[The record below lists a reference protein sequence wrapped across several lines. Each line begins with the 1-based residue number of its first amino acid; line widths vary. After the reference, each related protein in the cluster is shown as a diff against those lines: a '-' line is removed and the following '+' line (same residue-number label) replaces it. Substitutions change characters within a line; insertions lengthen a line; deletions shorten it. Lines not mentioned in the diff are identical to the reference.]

1 MSGPQ
6 LSLRERAAKR
16 AGRRRRFAG
25 PAAAAALLAFLA
37 GFLPAA
43 TVIMPLAQVKPGMK
57 GVGRSVFQGGRVEEF
72 GVEILGIL
80 RNVQPKR
87 DAIMARLS
95 GRGLEDTG
103 VIQGMSGSP
112 VFIDG
117 KVIGAVAYGYAFA
130 KSPIAGITPIE
141 EMLAVQTQ
149 PAAPR
154 PAVPSRVPL
163 TNSLSLADLAGIF
176 RADSFSGEAE
186 KTEGQA
192 LVRLRL
198 PLVFN
203 GFSSRAFEAAKPFFT
218 SLGFTPLRGGG
229 MGQVEAPAAAA
240 IAPVREGDA
249 VAAQLITGDLDLSA
263 VGTVTYVDGNRLLAF
278 GHYFYNLGR
287 VDYGLARAD
296 VITVV
301 PSLESS
307 FKVAVPGAPL
317 GRISQDRT
325 AGVLGE
331 VGQLPAMIPLNISLE
346 GAPLVRREFKL
357 RVANDRILS
366 AALIN
371 LAVASLLSSEERD
384 YGDLSL
390 DFDADIYL
398 DRGRVHLEDL
408 YSGNY
413 NNATTSVSGI
423 LAAVTYF
430 LTNNEFQDVG
440 IFRIDLNVRARQD
453 TRLSA
458 LERVLLDKYEVSPGE
473 RIAVKVFYRTFKQEN
488 LLEEVEIVTPDLP
501 AGSEFQL
508 IVGDAAAMH
517 QVEQGLYRT
526 ADFVPRSFE
535 QLLRLLSN
543 LRKNNRIYFK
553 VVAPRP
559 GLFIKGEELPNLPP
573 TVKSVF
579 ASPRATSSAPTELLR
594 STLGEF
600 QLPIPYVFRG
610 VTVVPVKI
618 RK

>member
-1 MSGPQ
+1 MSTPHRPASRTGRRWLAGLGIAAVL
-6 LSLRERAAKR
+6 LSL
-16 AGRRRRFAG
+16 
-25 PAAAAALLAFLA
+25 LA
-37 GFLPAA
+37 GSLVAA

-72 GVEILGIL
+72 GVEILGVL

-95 GRGLEDTG
+95 GRGLEESG
-103 VIQGMSGSP
+103 VLQGMSGSP
-112 VFIDG
+112 VYIDG
-117 KVIGAVAYGYAFA
+117 KIIGAVAYSYAFA
-130 KSPIAGITPIE
+130 KNPIAGITPIE

-154 PAVPSRVPL
+154 PAVPSKIPL
-163 TNSLSLADLAGIF
+163 TSSLSLNDLAALYRSALAGGV
-176 RADSFSGEAE
+176 AAE
-186 KTEGQA
+186 PEGQA

-203 GFSSRAFEAAKPFFT
+203 GFSSRAFEAAKPFFA
-218 SLGFTPLRGGG
+218 SLGFMPLRGGG
-229 MGQVEAPAAAA
+229 MGQAETQAASAA
-240 IAPVREGDA
+240 VPVREGDA

-263 VGTVTYVDGNRLLAF
+263 VGTVTYVDGSRILAF
-278 GHYFYNLGR
+278 GHPFYNLGR
-287 VDYGLARAD
+287 VDYGLARAE
-296 VITVV
+296 VITIV
-301 PSLESS
+301 PSLETS

-317 GRISQDRT
+317 GRISEDRT

-331 VGQLPAMIPLNISLE
+331 VGKLPAMIPLNITLE

-357 RVANDRILS
+357 RLANDRILS
-366 AALIN
+366 AALVN

-390 DFDADIYL
+390 DFDADIFL
-398 DRGRVHLEDL
+398 DRGQVHLEDL

-413 NNATTSVSGI
+413 NNATTSVAGI
-423 LAAVTYF
+423 MAAVTYF

-440 IFRIDLNVRARQD
+440 IFRMDLNVRARQD
-453 TRLSA
+453 TRLST
-458 LERVLLDKYEVSPGE
+458 LDRVLLDKYEASPGE

-517 QVEQGLYRT
+517 QVEQSLYRVT
-526 ADFVPRSFE
+526 DFVPRSFD
-535 QLLRLLSN
+535 QLLRLLGN

-553 VVAPRP
+553 IVAPRP
-559 GLFIKGEELPNLPP
+559 GLFLKGEEMPNLPP
-573 TVKSVF
+573 TLKSVF
-579 ASPRATSSAPTELLR
+579 ASPRATSSAPTDLVR

-600 QLPIPYVFRG
+600 QLPVPFVFRG

>member
-1 MSGPQ
+1 MNGPH
-6 LSLRERAAKR
+6 LSPRERPAGR
-16 AGRRRRFAG
+16 GGRRRSLAG
-25 PAAAAALLAFLA
+25 LVVAAALLPFLA
-37 GFLPAA
+37 GLLPAA

-95 GRGLEDTG
+95 GQGLEETG
-103 VIQGMSGSP
+103 VLQGMSGSP

-117 KVIGAVAYGYAFA
+117 KIIGAVAYSYAFA

-154 PAVPSRVPL
+154 PAVPSRIPL
-163 TNSLSLADLAGIF
+163 TNSLSLTDLAELY
-176 RADSFSGEAE
+176 RAASAGGETVQA
-186 KTEGQA
+186 EGQA

-229 MGQVEAPAAAA
+229 TGQAETPAV
-240 IAPVREGDA
+240 APVREGDS
-249 VAAQLITGDLDLSA
+249 VAAQLIAGDLDLSA

-278 GHYFYNLGR
+278 GHPFYNLGR

-301 PSLESS
+301 PSLETS
-307 FKVAVPGAPL
+307 FKVAAPGAPL

-325 AGVLGE
+325 VGVLGE
-331 VGQLPAMIPLNISLE
+331 VGQLPVMIPLNISLE

-357 RVANDRILS
+357 RLVNDRILS
-366 AALIN
+366 AALVN
-371 LAVASLLSSEERD
+371 LAVASLISSEERD

-408 YSGNY
+408 FSGNY
-413 NNATTSVSGI
+413 NNATTSVAGI
-423 LAAVTYF
+423 MAAVTYF

-440 IFRIDLNVRARQD
+440 IFRIDLNVRSRQD
-453 TRLSA
+453 ARLSA
-458 LERVLLDKYEVSPGE
+458 LDRVLLDKYEASPGE
-473 RIAVKVFYRTFKQEN
+473 QISVKVFYRTFKQEN

-526 ADFVPRSFE
+526 TDFVPRSFE

-553 VVAPRP
+553 IVAPRP
-559 GLFIKGEELPNLPP
+559 GLFLKGEELPNLPP
-573 TVKSVF
+573 TLKSVF

-600 QLPIPYVFRG
+600 QIPIPYVFRG